1 MFIYGILHVYFLGIS
16 QCCKSDAIIASNSM
30 NLNIND
36 IAERASHKE
45 VSVCAK
51 AY

>member
-1 MFIYGILHVYFLGIS
+1 MFIFGTLFLGIS

-36 IAERASHKE
+36 ISERASHKE
-45 VSVCAK
+45 VSVYAK
-51 AY
+51 A